1 MPTGWKAKNR
11 RKLIERINREIKR
24 FTRGVSIFPGSA
36 SCWCLV
42 AGLLAE
48 CDEGWISRK
57 IHPNLKD

>member
-1 MPTGWKAKNR
+1 MPTGWNAKNR
-11 RKLIERINREIKR
+11 GKLIECIDRETR
-24 FTRGVSIFPGSA
+24 CFTRDVSIFPGSA